1 MTSNQNLVIGTT
13 IDKLLADKRYSYCR
27 HYPVYLTLWVYN
39 RLNKMNPRELS
50 NDMIKGY
57 IKATFDVMEKSNKV
71 LERNYNVFNDIGVK
85 RYVDKLFETE
95 KYRKYVGYKPYL
107 MLKIQEYVRE
117 DSGMLTKKKVTQML
131 EESLSTF
138 DFLENPLDRQE

>member
-27 HYPVYLTLWVYN
+27 HHPVYLTLWVYN

-71 LERNYNVFNDIGVK
+71 LERNYNVFNDIGVQC
-85 RYVDKLFETE
+85 YVDNLFETE
-95 KYRKYVGYKPYL
+95 KYKKYVGYKHYL

-117 DSGMLTKKKVTQML
+117 DYGMLTKKKVIQML

-138 DFLENPLDRQE
+138 DFLENPLVKE